1 MLGSLI
7 TRPIRIA
14 TRSVTIPYRLTRG
27 AIDVAEGVAGLV
39 LLRLRQ
45 HDNSSPG
52 AGRSSA
58 EPSAWRPPAPNTME
72 QEPEAP
78 PAPRRTAPAPRRPS
92 TNGHAAPTAPRP
104 PRRPRRAASEPAST
118 PVPEPPASP
127 TPGPPPAPAPQAA
140 PTPPAAPAPAAPAPP
155 TPGPAAAPAPALAEP
170 AHVAAEVELVEESAD
185 PGATDGAGAQI
196 RIDEPWEGYRQMKAA
211 DIVDRLTSASRE
223 EIAAVE
229 LFETVGRK
237 RKSVLTAAE
246 RALRQK
252 TPPQG

>member
-45 HDNSSPG
+45 HGDSSPG
-52 AGRSSA
+52 AGRSNA

-78 PAPRRTAPAPRRPS
+78 PAPRRAAPAPRRS
-92 TNGHAAPTAPRP
+92 SANGHAAPTAPRP
-104 PRRPRRAASEPAST
+104 GRGPRRVASEPAST
-118 PVPEPPASP
+118 PVSEPPAP
-127 TPGPPPAPAPQAA
+127 PIPGPPPAPTPATPGPVAA
-140 PTPPAAPAPAAPAPP
+140 TTPA
-155 TPGPAAAPAPALAEP
+155 TPGPAAAPTPSLAEP
-170 AHVAAEVELVEESAD
+170 AHVASEVELVEESAD

-211 DIVDRLTSASRE
+211 DIIDRLTSASRE

-237 RKSVLTAAE
+237 RKSVLTAAQRE
-246 RALRQK
+246 LRQK
-252 TPPQG
+252 TPPQR